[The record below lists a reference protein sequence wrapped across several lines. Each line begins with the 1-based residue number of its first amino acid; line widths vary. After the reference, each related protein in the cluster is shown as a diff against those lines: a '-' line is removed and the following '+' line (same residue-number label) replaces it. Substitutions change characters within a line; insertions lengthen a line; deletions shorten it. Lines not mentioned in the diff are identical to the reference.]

1 MTPGSATAVAAA
13 GPSSAAGARPVSFR
27 PQALLLT
34 VLGRHLL
41 DREGLAV
48 AAGTFIAVLE
58 RLGVSEQAARS
69 TLSRMVRRGLLDRQ
83 QHGRRAYF
91 TLTRDSRAL
100 LLEGRERIFAPAP
113 VRQRWDGEW
122 TLLSFSIP
130 ESRRDERHRLRAR
143 LAWNGFGLLRDG
155 LWLAPGRAEV
165 GRLIADL
172 GLEKHVDVFAA
183 RALAPTDVAEL
194 VERAWDLDD
203 LRGRYGAFAAR
214 WAAGQAPAPP
224 GDLATQ
230 ISLITEWRHILRE
243 DPLLPADY
251 LPADW
256 PALEAARL
264 FHRLHDRYSPGAART
279 FASLLDAVPP
289 GQP

>member
-1 MTPGSATAVAAA
+1 VTPGSATAAPAAA
-13 GPSSAAGARPVSFR
+13 PSGAGGARPVGFR

-34 VLGRHLL
+34 VLGRHVL
-41 DREGLAV
+41 DHEGLAV
-48 AAGTFIAVLE
+48 AAGTYIAVLE

-69 TLSRMVRRGLLDRQ
+69 TLTRMVHRGLLDRQ

-91 TLTRDSRAL
+91 TLTHDSRGL
-100 LLEGRERIFAPAP
+100 LLEGRERIFAPVP

-130 ESRRDERHRLRAR
+130 ESRRDERRRLRAR

-165 GRLIADL
+165 ARFIADL

-203 LRGRYGAFAAR
+203 LRGRYGAFADRWRAR
-214 WAAGQAPAPP
+214 PPPAPL

-230 ISLITEWRHILRE
+230 VSLITEWRHILRE
-243 DPLLPADY
+243 DPLLPADH

-256 PALEAARL
+256 PAVEAARL
-264 FHRLHDRYSPGAART
+264 FHRLHDRYSPGAAET
-279 FASLLDAVPP
+279 FAGLLDAVLT
-289 GQP
+289 GAG